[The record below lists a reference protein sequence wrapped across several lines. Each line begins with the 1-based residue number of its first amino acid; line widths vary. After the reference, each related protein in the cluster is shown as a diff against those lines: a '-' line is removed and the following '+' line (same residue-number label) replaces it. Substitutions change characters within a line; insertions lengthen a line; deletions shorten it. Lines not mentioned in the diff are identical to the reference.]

1 MALAVMVLF
10 STSHAADDDGG
21 PRATKV
27 LSANIGTITCIYA
40 FIMVAV
46 FGDSGVH
53 VLLLLLRLLLRE
65 LELLLLLLL
74 VPTCRFHHNMPLQQQ
89 SGSGDGAISRTH
101 AICTQKCA
109 CFGFGFLSDGC

>member
-10 STSHAADDDGG
+10 STSHSADDDGG

-46 FGDSGVH
+46 FRDSGVH

-74 VPTCRFHHNMPLQQQ
+74 VPTCRFPHKEPYREHMRY
-89 SGSGDGAISRTH
+89 AHRKVH
-101 AICTQKCA
+101 A
-109 CFGFGFLSDGC
+109 SDLVSCQMVADNR